1 MSSTSRLHP
10 GANTAKMACPPQY
23 EYFALLRAG
32 SSAGGFP
39 VGRDE
44 DEEKPE
50 LGEKVHRSLLKEI
63 EATSVVKPAQ
73 ALRSI
78 RKCRCAREMLS
89 LSALRCMAA
98 RPLRMGSARA
108 GLTALIDCAAW
119 VIGPAG
125 EARADECDHGATG
138 RMRL

>member
-23 EYFALLRAG
+23 EYFALLTAG

-50 LGEKVHRSLLKEI
+50 LGEKVHGSLLKEI

-78 RKCRCAREMLS
+78 RRCRCAREMLS
-89 LSALRCMAA
+89 LLSLEVHGRAPVVDGVGAGGA
-98 RPLRMGSARA
+98 PPL
-108 GLTALIDCAAW
+108 
-119 VIGPAG
+119 
-125 EARADECDHGATG
+125 
-138 RMRL
+138 